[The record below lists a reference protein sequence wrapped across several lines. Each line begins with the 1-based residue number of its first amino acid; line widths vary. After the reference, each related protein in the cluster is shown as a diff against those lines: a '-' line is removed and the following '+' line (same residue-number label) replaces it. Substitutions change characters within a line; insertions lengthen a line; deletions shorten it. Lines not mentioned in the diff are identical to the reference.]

1 MKDHC
6 ANCCKASTIAAHEWL
21 MKRFIRPKLGN
32 RKLLELRPAD
42 IAKLHA
48 DLQDTPYNANRV
60 LGLLRA
66 MLNCAE
72 RWEMIPLDVKAIR
85 KGLKLTQQQFAQEF
99 GLELRTIQD
108 WEQGRVMPTG
118 AARTLL
124 RIIERDPE
132 AVRRALA

>member
-1 MKDHC
+1 MPE
-6 ANCCKASTIAAHEWL
+6 KAGATTTYRPDRKWPRRLTKTEAAQLDSRTDE
-21 MKRFIRPKLGN
+21 
-32 RKLLELRPAD
+32 ELTAAAESDPDNLPLDDRT
-42 IAKLHA
+42 LS
-48 DLQDTPYNANRV
+48 R
-60 LGLLRA
+60 LR
-66 MLNCAE
+66 
-72 RWEMIPLDVKAIR
+72 RPLDVKAIR

-99 GLELRTIQD
+99 GLELRTVQD